1 MTIVE
6 AMRAYSF
13 RLHGLTW
20 VWTIAKPMPAVA
32 VVELVVDPVPRG
44 PVARPVLDRS
54 RRLGYVVGRGSLHPR
69 AEDLLARR
77 VHRLRAP
84 SAWESQRLGP
94 AWWAAPP
101 PASTL
106 TGTGCGCTTGRRQL
120 PRSPPARPSR

>member
-32 VVELVVDPVPRG
+32 VVGLAVDPVPRG

-54 RRLGYVVGRGSLHPR
+54 RRLGYVRCRGGPASAFGGPARAGGYIGSGRRRRGSL
-69 AEDLLARR
+69 
-77 VHRLRAP
+77 
-84 SAWESQRLGP
+84 SGW
-94 AWWAAPP
+94 
-101 PASTL
+101 
-106 TGTGCGCTTGRRQL
+106 
-120 PRSPPARPSR
+120 ARPGGLHRRRRRP